1 MGSNELA
8 SQSQGI
14 RDIPDDLVT
23 ALLRLASLDHVYSFS
38 LPFRDHTLW
47 KGLLAAQVERA
58 KSVNRRPIL
67 AMTLVATGGPVPGVK
82 HGACRLDVEF
92 GCELHVSAN
101 DDLHAADVFAYEDGS
116 GLDPDHAKLA
126 DNLSHA
132 VFANWYRE
140 RSNFCKH
147 FLTRDKN
154 CGEIKGAT
162 RREIGDWVLYSAVN
176 PYYLDDLRVPL
187 HWNNGYIDPDSK
199 LGIYGHV

>member
-1 MGSNELA
+1 MQVQKRVDDHL
-8 SQSQGI
+8 GI
-14 RDIPDDLVT
+14 RDVPDELVA

-38 LPFRDHTLW
+38 LPFLDHTLW
-47 KGLLAAQVERA
+47 KGLLEAQVKRA
-58 KSVNRRPIL
+58 RSVNLRPVL
-67 AMTLVATGGPVPGVK
+67 AMTLIATAGQVPGVK
-82 HGACRLDVEF
+82 YGDCRLDVEL
-92 GCELHVSAN
+92 GGELHVSTN

-154 CGEIKGAT
+154 CGEIKCAT
-162 RREIGDWVLYSAVN
+162 RREIGDWVLYSADN
-176 PYYLDDLRVPL
+176 PHYLDDLLVPL
-187 HWNNGYIDPDSK
+187 PWNNGKIDPDSK